1 MCALKSALSLLN
13 AVTPTCRHRGRLPR
27 KKTRDWDAYKKRH
40 SSSHSDP
47 VKLSLPRARCY
58 CLLSRWRRPPLP
70 PLLHPRVSVRTRG
83 RPPPR
88 PVRAPPASR
97 ALDGR
102 PRPDAPER
110 LLVRRAVV
118 HPGRPDAR
126 RAHDGDRGCARA
138 AHAERARRDGLP
150 RDHRG
155 PARGLVRA
163 NEPGRRPG
171 RRAPGRVGLRR
182 ARPPGEAQAQA
193 AHGGGA
199 GEGED
204 GHLRGRIRARRVQGS
219 ATAAPQTPP
228 QRLRLR
234 RPGLLPAAPARLDR
248 VLRRRRPVLRL
259 LRRRRPRRE
268 QRQTRVPRQ
277 PRRPRGPPVRRGRG
291 HGDEAAPLASARGG
305 FETGRGG
312 GDRAVREQVS
322 RSARVGVRG
331 RGGGGVRGSFREGGA
346 RRGEKEG
353 HVIRGGVVCD
363 GLEREPPWGFFGGG
377 GGVRGGGGGG
387 VRGGGGGGVRGGGG
401 GGGGFGGGDPCRR
414 RRRFGRRD
422 VAAPRG
428 GVPFGIV
435 ASASPGA
442 RSSSL
447 TGEPPSPPPTPPPSP
462 PSPPPPPPRRPP
474 PAARTTRVPPG
485 ASGTTRC

>member
-1 MCALKSALSLLN
+1 MTGTHTKNATRHISTRSNSA
-13 AVTPTCRHRGRLPR
+13 CR
-27 KKTRDWDAYKKRH
+27 A
-40 SSSHSDP
+40 P
-47 VKLSLPRARCY
+47 VA
-58 CLLSRWRRPPLP
+58 CLLSRWRVGLP
-70 PLLHPRVSVRTRG
+70 PPLHPRVSVRTRG

-163 NEPGRRPG
+163 CEPGRRPG
-171 RRAPGRVGLRR
+171 RRRAPGRVGLRR

-199 GEGED
+199 GEAED

-277 PRRPRGPPVRRGRG
+277 PRRPRGTSLRRGRG
-291 HGDEAAPLASARGG
+291 RGDEDAPLASARGG

-312 GDRAVREQVS
+312 GDRAVRAKVS

-353 HVIRGGVVCD
+353 RVIRHGVVRD
-363 GLEREPPWGFFGGG
+363 GLEREPPWDFFGGG

-387 VRGGGGGGVRGGGG
+387 VRRGGGG
-401 GGGGFGGGDPCRR
+401 GGGGAGGDPRRRRRRLR

-422 VAAPRG
+422 VASPRE

-447 TGEPPSPPPTPPPSP
+447 TGEPPSPPHASAFPAQPPPL
-462 PSPPPPPPRRPP
+462 PPRRPP